1 MAKTPEE
8 RLRIDALRYRA
19 LRYLTAFAPT
29 LLDEHADRIRKQLA
43 DDGIVFETPPDLYPE
58 YDIAAPLP
66 PRPKRKW
73 SKERREKQAKA
84 IANRKLQLVEKQ

>member
-19 LRYLTAFAPT
+19 LRHSTFAPT
-29 LLDEHADRIRKQLA
+29 LLDEHADRLRKQLT
-43 DDGIVFETPPDLYPE
+43 DEGIVLAHEPVDLYPE
-58 YDIAAPLP
+58 YDIAVPPP